1 MLKIDT
7 HAHWFPPEWVDLI
20 AREGAANGAEVGKND
35 QGQVTMVAPGIRLK
49 PQFKATYVDR
59 WTRSRSST

>member
-20 AREGAANGAEVGKND
+20 AREGAANGAEVGKDD
-35 QGQVTMVAPGIRLK
+35 QGQVTMAAPGIRLK